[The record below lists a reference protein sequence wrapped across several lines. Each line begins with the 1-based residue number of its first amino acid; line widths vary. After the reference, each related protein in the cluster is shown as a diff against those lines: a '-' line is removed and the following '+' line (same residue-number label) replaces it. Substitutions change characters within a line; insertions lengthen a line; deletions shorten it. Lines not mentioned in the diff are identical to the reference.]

1 MLDRVVGHDHSFLQT
16 CVPRGEELLAGG
28 GGEDESAG

>member
-1 MLDRVVGHDHSFLQT
+1 MTTPSSLEM
-16 CVPRGEELLAGG
+16 CPAEKEELLAGG